1 MAPSTNSHLNITDVT
16 KNFGSQAVLKGVNL
30 SVAKGGTTAIVG
42 PSGSGKTTLLRL
54 IAGFEHPA
62 TGSISLN
69 GAKVAGDGVW
79 LPAHKRHI
87 GYVAQDGA
95 LFPHLSVGQN
105 IAFGLDARE
114 APGGRR
120 AVQARISEL
129 LEMVSLDAAMAKRR
143 PHQLSGGQ
151 QQRVALARALARE
164 PELMLLDEPFS
175 ALDAGLRVATRR
187 AVAKV
192 LTEAGVTTILVTHD
206 QAEALS
212 FADQV
217 AVMRGGKL
225 AQIGN
230 PFVVYTR
237 PADRATAEF
246 LGDAVILDA
255 WMEGSLA
262 TCSLGGIPVRRPPAQ
277 GRVQLML
284 RPEQIRIAEDGPI
297 RGVVVDTD
305 YFGPETTVRL
315 KLAVPAGAGQP
326 APTTATP
333 AAARSSPSGTGT
345 RPSPGR
351 AWSCACGWWAK
362 AWHSRSIPEQSPFLN
377 SGPAHRRGPKFATGR
392 PAQRMAASGV
402 TVPPLMPTAPPDA
415 ASRMS
420 LAPAGGK
427 TSEVSVCAAAV
438 HEDFH
443 GRPVNIGGQL
453 NRVRVGVATGRAHRP
468 VPLRRAAGSLRHRIP
483 VPDHK
488 GLPGPEVVAHRGVNL
503 AGALQEDTGFT
514 AAGCRP
520 FQFQVHLERTAVRNR
535 QRLPRAFAGR
545 SRRDPLRAPLQGR
558 QRTGGRRGQ
567 NRATAV
573 GHQPDVTHHGGRPE
587 PIAGGQ
593 FPGVRPVVHPA
604 DGVPR
609 GLPLAVRQA
618 RIIPGDGGVEV
629 RSAVEPLVVLVRRR
643 EALSRPSCR
652 SSTPRPWCGPRP
664 RRCAGGQHPG
674 PLGRDRR
681 RRPAGRSPGTRGCPA
696 RRAQSRRHSA
706 SPSGPGTCRSR
717 FCGLRPAASATGC
730 WRRRGQSSGS
740 RQCSSPGFSIT
751 GFCVIVL
758 EAVAVVRGVEQ

>member
-1 MAPSTNSHLNITDVT
+1 VTEQSPSRLPEPRIAASVAPSTNSHLTITDVT

-30 SVAKGGTTAIVG
+30 SVAKGSTTAIVG

-69 GAKVAGDGVW
+69 GTKVAGDGVW

-105 IAFGLDARE
+105 IAFGLDARKL
-114 APGGRR
+114 PGGRS

-129 LEMVSLDAAMAKRR
+129 LAMVSLDEGMSRRR

-192 LTEAGVTTILVTHD
+192 LAEAGVTTILVTHD

-246 LGDAVILDA
+246 LGDAVILEA

-284 RPEQIRIAEDGPI
+284 RPEQIRIAEGGPI

-315 KLAVPAGAGQP
+315 KLAVP
-326 APTTATP
+326 
-333 AAARSSPSGTGT
+333 
-345 RPSPGR
+345 
-351 AWSCACGWWAK
+351 
-362 AWHSRSIPEQSPFLN
+362 PEL
-377 SGPAHRRGPKFATGR
+377 
-392 PAQRMAASGV
+392 
-402 TVPPLMPTAPPDA
+402 
-415 ASRMS
+415 
-420 LAPAGGK
+420 AGG
-427 TSEVSVCAAAV
+427 SDHRYPGGGEVITIRHWNASIA
-438 HEDFH
+438 
-443 GRPVNIGGQL
+443 RPGMEL
-453 NRVRVGVATGRAHRP
+453 CLRVVGEGVAF
-468 VPLRRAAGSLRHRIP
+468 PL
-483 VPDHK
+483 
-488 GLPGPEVVAHRGVNL
+488 
-503 AGALQEDTGFT
+503 ED
-514 AAGCRP
+514 
-520 FQFQVHLERTAVRNR
+520 
-535 QRLPRAFAGR
+535 
-545 SRRDPLRAPLQGR
+545 
-558 QRTGGRRGQ
+558 
-567 NRATAV
+567 
-573 GHQPDVTHHGGRPE
+573 
-587 PIAGGQ
+587 
-593 FPGVRPVVHPA
+593 
-604 DGVPR
+604 
-609 GLPLAVRQA
+609 
-618 RIIPGDGGVEV
+618 
-629 RSAVEPLVVLVRRR
+629 
-643 EALSRPSCR
+643 
-652 SSTPRPWCGPRP
+652 
-664 RRCAGGQHPG
+664 
-674 PLGRDRR
+674 
-681 RRPAGRSPGTRGCPA
+681 
-696 RRAQSRRHSA
+696 
-706 SPSGPGTCRSR
+706 
-717 FCGLRPAASATGC
+717 
-730 WRRRGQSSGS
+730 
-740 RQCSSPGFSIT
+740 
-751 GFCVIVL
+751 
-758 EAVAVVRGVEQ
+758 